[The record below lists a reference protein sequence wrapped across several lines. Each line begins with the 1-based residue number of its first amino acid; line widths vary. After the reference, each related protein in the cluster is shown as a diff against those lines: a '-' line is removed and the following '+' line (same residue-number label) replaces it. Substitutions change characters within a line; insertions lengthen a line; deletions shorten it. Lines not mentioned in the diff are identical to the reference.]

1 MFDILKYHKSPKSR
15 YVYSICNLLMV
26 LKPLIADTFNMGL
39 DVYVGEISGFRTLEE
54 FVPWLQI
61 IALVI

>member
-1 MFDILKYHKSPKSR
+1 MLEY
-15 YVYSICNLLMV
+15 
-26 LKPLIADTFNMGL
+26 IADTFNMGL
-39 DVYVGEISGFRTLEE
+39 NVYVGEISGFRTPEE